1 MSEVKKIFTEIY
13 EKNLWTSQESNSG
26 AGSELKNTEVIRR
39 EIPEVIK
46 KFGIKTIL
54 DIPCGDFNWM
64 KSVDLSEVSYMG
76 ADIVESL
83 VEINNKKF
91 DGVNFQVLDIIQDEL
106 PKVDLIFA
114 RDILGHL
121 TYENINKAITNIRN
135 SGSKYLLTTS
145 FTKWHYN
152 VDIKDGDWR
161 PINLMIPPF
170 NMKPIYLIN
179 ENCVEGGTDYNDK
192 CLLLFDIEKIFCG
205 M

>member
-46 KFGIKTIL
+46 KFGIKSIL

-106 PKVDLIFA
+106 PKTGKL
-114 RDILGHL
+114 
-121 TYENINKAITNIRN
+121 
-135 SGSKYLLTTS
+135 
-145 FTKWHYN
+145 
-152 VDIKDGDWR
+152 
-161 PINLMIPPF
+161 
-170 NMKPIYLIN
+170 
-179 ENCVEGGTDYNDK
+179 K
-192 CLLLFDIEKIFCG
+192 C
-205 M
+205 